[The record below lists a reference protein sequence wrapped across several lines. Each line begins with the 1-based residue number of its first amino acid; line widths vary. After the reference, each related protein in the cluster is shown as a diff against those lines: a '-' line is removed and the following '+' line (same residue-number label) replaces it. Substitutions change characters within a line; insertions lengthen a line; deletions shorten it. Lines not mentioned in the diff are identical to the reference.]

1 MDKNYK
7 KFHDCFV
14 TFLKRV
20 KKFPAMNLISNK
32 FTHLNQAHC
41 DHLSGSL
48 RQPIIIL
55 GIQLSPILIVNIQN
69 NRAIRGI
76 FNVSMIMVQANN
88 TGKPLIRKYLPS
100 IKNARQISCIDDL
113 NSDILHIPDISP
125 VHLF

>member
-1 MDKNYK
+1 VSNEPGPRKNTEMARYSSSKSKFFMEKNYK

-20 KKFPAMNLISNK
+20 KKFPAINLISNK

-69 NRAIRGI
+69 K
-76 FNVSMIMVQANN
+76 
-88 TGKPLIRKYLPS
+88 TGYPGDF
-100 IKNARQISCIDDL
+100 QC
-113 NSDILHIPDISP
+113 LHDNGAGK
-125 VHLF
+125 